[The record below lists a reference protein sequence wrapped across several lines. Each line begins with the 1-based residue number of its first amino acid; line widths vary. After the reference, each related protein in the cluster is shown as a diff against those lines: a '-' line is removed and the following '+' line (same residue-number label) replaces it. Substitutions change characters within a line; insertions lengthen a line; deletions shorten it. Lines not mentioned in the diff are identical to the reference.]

1 MKKILKYFLILVVI
15 IAIAATGF
23 VVYVYN
29 KPHRNVAKENAV
41 TLTAEQLYQAFKDNE
56 QQANQL
62 YLDKAIEL
70 IGQITQITTNQQGQT
85 VIDFNTADS
94 MVTINCTFKNKP
106 DRIKVGDSVH
116 FKGICTGYIPD
127 MNVVMN
133 NGILVE

>member
-1 MKKILKYFLILVVI
+1 MKKTLKYFLILVVVV
-15 IAIAATGF
+15 AIAATGF

-29 KPHRNVAKENAV
+29 KPHRNVAKEKAV
-41 TLTAEQLYQAFKDNE
+41 TLTAEQLYHAFKDNE

-62 YLDKAIEL
+62 YLDKVIEL
-70 IGQITQITTNQQGQT
+70 TGRIAQIATNQQGQT

-106 DRIKVGDSVH
+106 PNIKVGDSVH

>member
-1 MKKILKYFLILVVI
+1 MKKTLKYFLILVVVV
-15 IAIAATGF
+15 AIAATGF

-29 KPHRNVAKENAV
+29 KPHRNVAKEKAV
-41 TLTAEQLYQAFKDNE
+41 TLTAEQLYHAFKDNE

-70 IGQITQITTNQQGQT
+70 TGRIAQIATNQQGQT

-106 DRIKVGDSVH
+106 ANIKVGDSVH

>member
-1 MKKILKYFLILVVI
+1 MKKTLKYFLIALLVV
-15 IAIAATGF
+15 AIVATGF
-23 VVYVYN
+23 VIYVYN
-29 KPHRNVAKENAV
+29 KPHRNVANEKAV

-56 QQANQL
+56 QHANQL

-70 IGQITQITTNQQGQT
+70 TGRIAQITTNQQGQT

-94 MVTINCTFKNKP
+94 LVTINCTFKEAPQN
-106 DRIKVGDSVH
+106 IKVGDSIH

-133 NGILVE
+133 NGILVK

>member
-1 MKKILKYFLILVVI
+1 
-15 IAIAATGF
+15 
-23 VVYVYN
+23 VYVYN
-29 KPHRNVAKENAV
+29 KPHRNVAKEKAV

-56 QQANQL
+56 QLANQK

-70 IGQITQITTNQQGQT
+70 TGRIAQITTNQQGQT

-94 MVTINCTFKNKP
+94 TVTINCTFKSKP
-106 DRIKVGDSVH
+106 ALNLKMGDSVH

-133 NGILVE
+133 NGVLVK

>member
-29 KPHRNVAKENAV
+29 KPHRNVAKEKAV
-41 TLTAEQLYQAFKDNE
+41 ALTAEQLYHAFKDNE